1 MAIIYMFRFFNYN
14 ILYIRL
20 TTVHLLFFC
29 EFIDMTKND
38 LVILLSN
45 YIYK

>member
-1 MAIIYMFRFFNYN
+1 MAIIYMFLFFNYN

-20 TTVHLLFFC
+20 TTVHTLFFY
-29 EFIDMTKND
+29 EFIDTIKND
-38 LVILLSN
+38 LVILLFD